1 METIK
6 AIPTDYRG
14 VHFRSRLEAK
24 WAAFFD
30 LVGWRWEYEPI
41 DLDGYIPDF
50 ILPFYEPMLVE
61 VKPEVMER
69 DLGKH
74 AARISKSGWKSEA
87 LILGAA
93 IFEESSW
100 GQIGLSGERG
110 PNGELWFAEAILHKC
125 RNCNLTSFYNLTYTF
140 TCRAKG
146 CYDGDHYL
154 DMYDYDYVRRLFA
167 EASRQVQYN
176 AD

>member
-1 METIK
+1 MQTIS

-24 WAAFFD
+24 WACFFD
-30 LVGWRWEYEPI
+30 NVGWPWEYEPI

-61 VKPEVMER
+61 VKPEVMR
-69 DLGKH
+69 KDLGQH
-74 AARISKSGWKSEA
+74 ISRIEKSGWTGEA

-93 IFEESSW
+93 IFEESGW
-100 GQIGLSGERG
+100 GQIGLSGERD
-110 PNGELWFAEAILHKC
+110 EQKSWLWAQAIFHKC
-125 RNCNLTSFYNLTYTF
+125 RKCRRESFYNFFNIF
-140 TCRAKG
+140 TCRVNG
-146 CYDGDHYL
+146 CYDGNHYL
-154 DMYDYDYVRRLFA
+154 QIIDYDDVRRLFA
-167 EASRQVQYN
+167 EASRMVQYN